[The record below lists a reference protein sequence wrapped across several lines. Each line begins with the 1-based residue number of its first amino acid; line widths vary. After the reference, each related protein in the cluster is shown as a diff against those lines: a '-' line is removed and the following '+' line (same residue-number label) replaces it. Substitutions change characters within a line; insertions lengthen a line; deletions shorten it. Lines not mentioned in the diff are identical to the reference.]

1 MRLYSATRWAKLPEY
16 GGTEQTKSVSNPS
29 TTTPHVKGAAT
40 MTWAKPVSGGSQASG
55 RLRLALT
62 TAGVLLVLAL
72 AAMAWRSSS
81 QDVAAQ
87 SARASSHASK
97 PLVRRDFVRRVRLT
111 GLSEAIRFHVATAP
125 LLAGQGQSAGGG
137 GGSGNLVIV
146 KIAAPG
152 ARVKVGDVLVE
163 FDRQSQEKIALDK
176 KAEYEDLVNQI
187 LQKDAEQAAAR
198 VKDDSEI
205 AQAENAV
212 KSFEL
217 EVLKNE
223 MLSRV
228 KAEINDQDLAEAR
241 IKLKALRE
249 NYSFKRAAA
258 AAEHRILEIRR
269 DRAKAAMDHAI
280 DNARALTV
288 LSPIDGLVV
297 PKMTWKGNG
306 PADIQ
311 EGDEMSPGE
320 PILQVVNQSS
330 MQVRARINQAD
341 LPSVRV
347 GLPVTVRLD
356 AYPDLEMTGRITQ
369 IAPIGV
375 SGSFSPRVRA
385 FAAVIAVDGTNPR
398 LLPDLTAAIDVEV
411 ELIKNALV
419 VRRDAVQIDANGAH
433 VRVRDGS
440 GVSTRQVALGPS
452 DEVDVVVTSGLEA
465 GQVIVQ

>member
-1 MRLYSATRWAKLPEY
+1 
-16 GGTEQTKSVSNPS
+16 
-29 TTTPHVKGAAT
+29 
-40 MTWAKPVSGGSQASG
+40 MTWAKPVGGWRQAFG

-62 TAGVLLVLAL
+62 AASVLVVLAVV
-72 AAMAWRSSS
+72 AVTWRSGS
-81 QDVAAQ
+81 QDVSAQ
-87 SARASSHASK
+87 SALASSHAAK
-97 PLVRRDFVRRVRLT
+97 PVARRDFVRRVRLT
-111 GLSEAIRFHVATAP
+111 GLSEAIRSHVATAP
-125 LLAGQGQSAGGG
+125 LLAGQGQSGGG
-137 GGSGNLVIV
+137 GGGGGGNLVIV

-152 ARVKVGDVLVE
+152 ARVKAGDVLVE
-163 FDRQSQEKIALDK
+163 FDRQAQEKIALDK

-187 LQKDAEQAAAR
+187 QQKVAEQTAAR

-228 KAEINDQDLAEAR
+228 KAEINNQDLAEAR
-241 IKLKALRE
+241 VKLKALRE
-249 NYSFKRAAA
+249 NYALKRAAA
-258 AAEHRILEIRR
+258 TAERRILEIRR
-269 DRAKAAMDHAI
+269 DRAKAAMDHAV

-288 LSPIDGLVV
+288 LSPLDGLVV

-320 PILQVVNQSS
+320 PILQVVNQSA

-341 LPSVRV
+341 LPLIRV

-356 AYPDLEMTGRITQ
+356 AYPDLEMSGRISQ
-369 IAPIGV
+369 IGPIGV

-385 FAAVIAVDGTNPR
+385 FAAVITVDGTNPR

-411 ELIKNALV
+411 ERIRNALV
-419 VRRDAVQIDANGAH
+419 VHREAVQVDGSGAH
-433 VRVRDGS
+433 VRVRDGK
-440 GVSTRQVALGPS
+440 GISTREVTLGPS
-452 DEVDVVVTSGLEA
+452 DEIDVVVTSGLEA
-465 GQVIVQ
+465 GQVVVE

>member
-1 MRLYSATRWAKLPEY
+1 
-16 GGTEQTKSVSNPS
+16 
-29 TTTPHVKGAAT
+29 
-40 MTWAKPVSGGSQASG
+40 MTLAEPVGRGRQGSG

-62 TAGVLLVLAL
+62 VAGVLLVLAL
-72 AAMAWRSSS
+72 AALAWRPNS
-81 QDVAAQ
+81 QNVSAQ
-87 SARASSHASK
+87 SALASSHAST
-97 PLVRRDFVRRVRLT
+97 PLVRRDFVRRIRLT

-125 LLAGQGQSAGGG
+125 LLAGQGQSGGGG
-137 GGSGNLVIV
+137 GGSGSLVIV

-152 ARVKVGDVLVE
+152 ARVKAGDVLVE
-163 FDRQSQEKIALDK
+163 FDRQAQEKIALDK

-187 LQKDAEQAAAR
+187 LQKDAEQDAAR
-198 VKDDSEI
+198 VKDDSEL

-228 KAEINDQDLAEAR
+228 KAEINDQDLAESR

-249 NYSFKRAAA
+249 NYALKRAAA
-258 AAEHRILEIRR
+258 TAEHRILEIRR

-288 LSPIDGLVV
+288 LSPLEGLVV

-385 FAAVIAVDGTNPR
+385 FAAVITVDGTNAR

-411 ELIKNALV
+411 ERIKNSLV
-419 VRRDAVQIDANGAH
+419 VRRDAVQIDAKGAH
-433 VRVRDGS
+433 VRVRDRS

>member
-1 MRLYSATRWAKLPEY
+1 MMWAQP
-16 GGTEQTKSVSNPS
+16 GANGRPVPS
-29 TTTPHVKGAAT
+29 RRRVALTAAAVIVAVVLGIVLSRPGASGAA
-40 MTWAKPVSGGSQASG
+40 AQGAAPSAHPSK
-55 RLRLALT
+55 
-62 TAGVLLVLAL
+62 AL
-72 AAMAWRSSS
+72 A
-81 QDVAAQ
+81 
-87 SARASSHASK
+87 
-97 PLVRRDFVRRVRLT
+97 RRDFVRRIRLT
-111 GLSEAIRFHVATAP
+111 GLSEAIQFHVATAP
-125 LLAGQGQSAGGG
+125 LLAGQGGQGSQGGG
-137 GGSGNLVIV
+137 GNLVIV

-152 ARVKVGDVLVE
+152 ARVKAGDILVE
-163 FDRQSQEKIALDK
+163 FDRQSQEKVALDK
-176 KAEYEDLVNQI
+176 RAEYDDLVNQI
-187 LQKDAEQAAAR
+187 VQKQAEQEAAR

-212 KSFEL
+212 KNFEL

-228 KAEINDQDLAEAR
+228 KAEINDQDLAESKV
-241 IKLKALRE
+241 KLKALRE
-249 NYSFKRAAA
+249 NYPLKRAAA
-258 AAEHRILEIRR
+258 AAERRILEIKR

-288 LSPIDGLVV
+288 RSPLDGLVV

-320 PILQVVNQSS
+320 PVLQVVNQSS

-341 LPSVRV
+341 LPVVRV
-347 GLPVTVRLD
+347 GLPVTVGLD
-356 AYPDLEMTGRITQ
+356 AYPDLAMSGRITQ

-385 FAAVIAVDGTNPR
+385 FAAVITVDGTNPR

-411 ELIKNALV
+411 ERIKNALV
-419 VRRDAVQIDANGAH
+419 VPRDAVTMDGDRPS
-433 VRVRDGS
+433 VRVRDGA

-452 DEVDVVVTSGLEA
+452 DEVDVVVTSGLEE
-465 GQVIVQ
+465 GQVVVP

>member
-1 MRLYSATRWAKLPEY
+1 
-16 GGTEQTKSVSNPS
+16 
-29 TTTPHVKGAAT
+29 
-40 MTWAKPVSGGSQASG
+40 MTWAKPASGGSQASG

-62 TAGVLLVLAL
+62 AAGVLLVLAL

-81 QDVAAQ
+81 QDVLAQ

-97 PLVRRDFVRRVRLT
+97 TLVRRDFVRRIRLT

-125 LLAGQGQSAGGG
+125 LLAGQGQSGGGGGGG
-137 GGSGNLVIV
+137 GGSLVIV

-152 ARVKVGDVLVE
+152 VPVKAGDVLVE
-163 FDRQSQEKIALDK
+163 FDRQAQEKIALDK

-187 LQKDAEQAAAR
+187 LQKDAEQTAAR

-212 KSFEL
+212 KNYEL

-228 KAEINDQDLAEAR
+228 KAEINNQDLAEAR

-249 NYSFKRAAA
+249 NYALKRAAA
-258 AAEHRILEIRR
+258 TAEHRILEIRR

-280 DNARALTV
+280 DNAKALTV

-311 EGDEMSPGE
+311 EGDEMWPGA
-320 PILQVVNQSS
+320 PVLQVVNQSS
-330 MQVRARINQAD
+330 MRVRARINQAD
-341 LPSVRV
+341 LPSVRI

-385 FAAVIAVDGTNPR
+385 FAAVIAIDGTNPQ

-411 ELIKNALV
+411 ERIKNALV
-419 VRRDAVQIDANGAH
+419 VRRDAVQVDANGAH
-433 VRVRDGS
+433 VRVRDSS
-440 GVSTRQVALGPS
+440 GISTRQVALGPS
-452 DEVDVVVTSGLEA
+452 DEVDVVVTSGLES

>member
-1 MRLYSATRWAKLPEY
+1 MMSAQP
-16 GGTEQTKSVSNPS
+16 V
-29 TTTPHVKGAAT
+29 GAGR
-40 MTWAKPVSGGSQASG
+40 PASG
-55 RLRLALT
+55 RLGVMLIAAALLIALT
-62 TAGVLLVLAL
+62 LGVSF
-72 AAMAWRSSS
+72 WRSGSPGVS
-81 QDVAAQ
+81 AQ
-87 SARASSHASK
+87 GASTSAHESK
-97 PLVRRDFVRRVRLT
+97 PLARRDFVRRIRLT
-111 GLSEAIRFHVATAP
+111 GLSEAIQFHVATAP
-125 LLAGQGQSAGGG
+125 LLAGQAGQGGG
-137 GGSGNLVIV
+137 NGSLVIV

-152 ARVKVGDVLVE
+152 ARVKTGDVLVE
-163 FDRQSQEKIALDK
+163 FDRQAQEKIALDK

-187 LQKDAEQAAAR
+187 LQKDAELDAAR
-198 VKDDSEI
+198 VKDESEI

-212 KSFEL
+212 KNYEL

-228 KAEINDQDLAEAR
+228 QAEINNQDLAESR
-241 IKLKALRE
+241 VKLKALRE
-249 NYSFKRAAA
+249 NYSLKRAAA
-258 AAEHRILEIRR
+258 TAEHRILEIKR

-288 LSPIDGLVV
+288 QSPIDGLVV

-311 EGDEMSPGE
+311 EGDEMSPGA
-320 PILQVVNQSS
+320 PVLQVVNQSS

-341 LPSVRV
+341 LPVVRV

-356 AYPDLEMTGRITQ
+356 AYPDLAMSGRITQ

-385 FAAVIAVDGTNPR
+385 FAAVITVDGTNPR

-411 ELIKNALV
+411 ERIKNALV
-419 VRRDAVQIDANGAH
+419 LPREAVQMDADRAS
-433 VRVRDGS
+433 VRVRDGG

-452 DEVDVVVTSGLEA
+452 DEVEVVVTSGLEA
-465 GQVIVQ
+465 GQVVVQ

>member
-1 MRLYSATRWAKLPEY
+1 
-16 GGTEQTKSVSNPS
+16 
-29 TTTPHVKGAAT
+29 
-40 MTWAKPVSGGSQASG
+40 MTWAKPVGDGRQGSG
-55 RLRLALT
+55 RLHLALT
-62 TAGVLLVLAL
+62 AASVLVVLAL

-81 QDVAAQ
+81 QDVSAQ
-87 SARASSHASK
+87 SALASSHAAK
-97 PLVRRDFVRRVRLT
+97 PLARRDFIRRVRLT
-111 GLSEAIRFHVATAP
+111 GLSEAIRSHVATAP
-125 LLAGQGQSAGGG
+125 LLAGQGQGQSGGG
-137 GGSGNLVIV
+137 GGGGGGNLVIV

-152 ARVKVGDVLVE
+152 ARVKGGDVLVE
-163 FDRQSQEKIALDK
+163 FDRQAQEKIALDK

-187 LQKDAEQAAAR
+187 QQKVAEQTAAR

-228 KAEINDQDLAEAR
+228 KAEINNQDLAEAR
-241 IKLKALRE
+241 VKLKALRE
-249 NYSFKRAAA
+249 NYALKRAAA
-258 AAEHRILEIRR
+258 TAERRILEIRR
-269 DRAKAAMDHAI
+269 DRAKAAMDHAV

-288 LSPIDGLVV
+288 LSPLDGLVV

-320 PILQVVNQSS
+320 PILQVVNQSA

-341 LPSVRV
+341 LPLIRV

-356 AYPDLEMTGRITQ
+356 AYPDLEMSGRISQ
-369 IAPIGV
+369 IGPIGV

-385 FAAVIAVDGTNPR
+385 FAAVITVDGTNPR

-411 ELIKNALV
+411 ERIKNALV
-419 VRRDAVQIDANGAH
+419 VHREAVQVDGSGAH
-433 VRVRDGS
+433 VRVRDGN
-440 GVSTRQVALGPS
+440 GISTRQVTLGPS
-452 DEVDVVVTSGLEA
+452 DEIDVVITSGLEA
-465 GQVIVQ
+465 GQVVVE

>member
-1 MRLYSATRWAKLPEY
+1 
-16 GGTEQTKSVSNPS
+16 
-29 TTTPHVKGAAT
+29 
-40 MTWAKPVSGGSQASG
+40 MTWAQLVESGKRHSG
-55 RLRLALT
+55 RLRLAT
-62 TAGVLLVLAL
+62 AAGVLVAF
-72 AAMAWRSSS
+72 AVGAMLWHSSS
-81 QDVAAQ
+81 ERVAAQ
-87 SARASSHASK
+87 GALASAHASK
-97 PLVRRDFVRRVRLT
+97 PLERRDFVRRIRLT

-125 LLAGQGQSAGGG
+125 LLAGQGQGQGQGGG
-137 GGSGNLVIV
+137 NMVIV

-152 ARVKVGDVLVE
+152 ARVKTGDLLVE

-176 KAEYEDLVNQI
+176 KAEYDDLVNQI
-187 LQKDAEQAAAR
+187 VQKDAEQSAAR
-198 VKDDSEI
+198 VKDESEI

-212 KSFEL
+212 KNYEL

-228 KAEINDQDLAEAR
+228 KAEINNQDLAESR
-241 IKLKALRE
+241 IKLKALKE
-249 NYSFKRAAA
+249 NYALKRAAA
-258 AAEHRILEIRR
+258 GAEHRILEIRR
-269 DRAKAAMDHAI
+269 DRAKAAMDHAME
-280 DNARALTV
+280 NAKALTV
-288 LSPIDGLVV
+288 LSPLDGLVV

-320 PILQVVNQSS
+320 PVLQVVNQSS

-341 LPSVRV
+341 LPAVRV

-356 AYPDLEMTGRITQ
+356 AYPDLEMLGRISQ

-411 ELIKNALV
+411 ERIKNALV
-419 VRRDAVQIDANGAH
+419 VRRDAVQTDSEGAH
-433 VRVRDGS
+433 VRVRDGN
-440 GVSTRQVALGPS
+440 GISTRRVTLGPS
-452 DEVDVVVTSGLEA
+452 DEVDVVVTSGLEP
-465 GQVIVQ
+465 GQVVLE

>member
-1 MRLYSATRWAKLPEY
+1 MMWAQPGANGRPVPARRRVALTAAAVVVAVVLGIVLSRP
-16 GGTEQTKSVSNPS
+16 GAS
-29 TTTPHVKGAAT
+29 GAA
-40 MTWAKPVSGGSQASG
+40 AQRAAPSAHPSK
-55 RLRLALT
+55 
-62 TAGVLLVLAL
+62 AL
-72 AAMAWRSSS
+72 A
-81 QDVAAQ
+81 
-87 SARASSHASK
+87 
-97 PLVRRDFVRRVRLT
+97 RRDFVRRIRLT
-111 GLSEAIRFHVATAP
+111 GLSEAIQFHVATAP
-125 LLAGQGQSAGGG
+125 LLAGQGGQGGQGGG
-137 GGSGNLVIV
+137 GNLVIV

-152 ARVKVGDVLVE
+152 ARVKTGDILVE
-163 FDRQSQEKIALDK
+163 FDRQSQEKVALDK
-176 KAEYEDLVNQI
+176 RAEYDDLVNQI
-187 LQKDAEQAAAR
+187 VQKQAEQEAAR

-212 KSFEL
+212 KNFEL

-228 KAEINDQDLAEAR
+228 KAEINDQDLAESKV
-241 IKLKALRE
+241 KLKALRE
-249 NYSFKRAAA
+249 NYPLKRAAA
-258 AAEHRILEIRR
+258 AAERRILEIKR

-288 LSPIDGLVV
+288 RSPLDGLVV

-320 PILQVVNQSS
+320 PVLQVVNQSS

-341 LPSVRV
+341 LPVVRV
-347 GLPVTVRLD
+347 GLPVTVGLD
-356 AYPDLEMTGRITQ
+356 AYPDLAMSGRITQ

-385 FAAVIAVDGTNPR
+385 FAAVITVDGTNPR

-411 ELIKNALV
+411 ERIKNALV
-419 VRRDAVQIDANGAH
+419 VPRDAVTMDGDRPS
-433 VRVRDGS
+433 VRVRDGA

-452 DEVDVVVTSGLEA
+452 DEVDVVVTSGLEE
-465 GQVIVQ
+465 GQVVAP

>member
-1 MRLYSATRWAKLPEY
+1 MRTWAQPVR
-16 GGTEQTKSVSNPS
+16 GI
-29 TTTPHVKGAAT
+29 AAT
-40 MTWAKPVSGGSQASG
+40 IAAVVVA
-55 RLRLALT
+55 
-62 TAGVLLVLAL
+62 LVLA
-72 AAMAWRSSS
+72 AALWRPTA

-87 SARASSHASK
+87 TGNSSPHGPK
-97 PLVRRDFVRRVRLT
+97 PLARRDFVRRIRLT
-111 GLSEAIRFHVATAP
+111 GLSEAIQFHVATAP
-125 LLAGQGQSAGGG
+125 LLAGQGQSGGEGGGG
-137 GGSGNLVIV
+137 GGSLVIV
-146 KIAAPG
+146 KIAPPG

-187 LQKDAEQAAAR
+187 LQKDAEQEAAR
-198 VKDDSEI
+198 VKDESEI

-212 KSFEL
+212 KNYEL

-228 KAEINDQDLAEAR
+228 KAEINDQDLAESR
-241 IKLKALRE
+241 VKLKALRE
-249 NYSFKRAAA
+249 NYPLKRAAA
-258 AAEHRILEIRR
+258 KAEHRILEIRR
-269 DRAKAAMDHAI
+269 DRAKAAMDHAVE
-280 DNARALTV
+280 NARALTV

-311 EGDEMSPGE
+311 EGDEMWPGA
-320 PILQVVNQSS
+320 PVLQVVNQSS

-341 LPSVRV
+341 LPVIRV
-347 GLPVTVRLD
+347 GQPVTVRLD
-356 AYPDLEMTGRITQ
+356 AYPDLQMTGRVVQ

-411 ELIKNALV
+411 ERIKNALV
-419 VRRDAVQIDANGAH
+419 VPREAVQIEAGVSH
-433 VRVRDGS
+433 VRVRDGN
-440 GVSTRQVALGPS
+440 GVATRQVALGPS

-465 GQVIVQ
+465 GPVVVQ

>member
-1 MRLYSATRWAKLPEY
+1 
-16 GGTEQTKSVSNPS
+16 
-29 TTTPHVKGAAT
+29 
-40 MTWAKPVSGGSQASG
+40 MTWAKPASGGSQASG

-62 TAGVLLVLAL
+62 AAGVLLVLAL

-81 QDVAAQ
+81 QDVSAQ

-97 PLVRRDFVRRVRLT
+97 TLVRRDFVRRIRLT

-125 LLAGQGQSAGGG
+125 LLAGQGQSGGGGGGGGG
-137 GGSGNLVIV
+137 GGSLVIV

-152 ARVKVGDVLVE
+152 APVKAGDVLVE
-163 FDRQSQEKIALDK
+163 FDRQAQEKIALDK

-187 LQKDAEQAAAR
+187 LQKDAEQTAAR

-205 AQAENAV
+205 SQAENAV
-212 KSFEL
+212 KNYEL

-228 KAEINDQDLAEAR
+228 KAEINNQDLAEAR

-249 NYSFKRAAA
+249 NYALKRAAA
-258 AAEHRILEIRR
+258 TAEHRILEIRR
-269 DRAKAAMDHAI
+269 NRAKAAMDHAI
-280 DNARALTV
+280 DNAKALTV

-311 EGDEMSPGE
+311 EGDEMWPGA
-320 PILQVVNQSS
+320 PVLQVVNQSS

-411 ELIKNALV
+411 ERIKNALV
-419 VRRDAVQIDANGAH
+419 VRRDAVQIDTNGAH
-433 VRVRDGS
+433 VRVRDSS
-440 GVSTRQVALGPS
+440 GISTRQVALGPS
-452 DEVDVVVTSGLEA
+452 DEVDVVVTSGLEP

>member
-1 MRLYSATRWAKLPEY
+1 
-16 GGTEQTKSVSNPS
+16 
-29 TTTPHVKGAAT
+29 
-40 MTWAKPVSGGSQASG
+40 MTWAQPAGGQKPAGR
-55 RLRLALT
+55 RLRLILSA
-62 TAGVLLVLAL
+62 AGLLVAVGLATSF
-72 AAMAWRSSS
+72 WRPGSAGI
-81 QDVAAQ
+81 AAQ
-87 SARASSHASK
+87 SARTSAHAAK
-97 PLVRRDFVRRVRLT
+97 PLARRDFVRRIRLT
-111 GLSEAIRFHVATAP
+111 GLSEAIQFHVATAP
-125 LLAGQGQSAGGG
+125 LLAGQGQTGGG
-137 GGSGNLVIV
+137 GGGGNLVIV
-146 KIAAPG
+146 KISAPG
-152 ARVKVGDVLVE
+152 ARVKAGDVLVE
-163 FDRQSQEKIALDK
+163 FDRQAQEKIAIDK

-187 LQKDAEQAAAR
+187 LQKDAELDAAR

-212 KSFEL
+212 KNYEL

-228 KAEINDQDLAEAR
+228 KAEINDQDLAESR
-241 IKLKALRE
+241 VKLKALRD
-249 NYSFKRAAA
+249 NYSLKRAAA

-311 EGDEMSPGE
+311 EGDEVWPGA
-320 PILQVVNQSS
+320 PVLQVVNQSS
-330 MQVRARINQAD
+330 MQVRARVNQAD
-341 LPSVRV
+341 LPVVRV

-356 AYPDLEMTGRITQ
+356 AYPDLAMTGRIAQ

-385 FAAVIAVDGTNPR
+385 FAAVVTVDGTNPR

-411 ELIKNALV
+411 ERIKNALV
-419 VRRDAVQIDANGAH
+419 VPRNAVQMESGRAL
-433 VRVRDGS
+433 VRVGDG
-440 GVSTRQVALGPS
+440 GDITTRQVALGPS

-465 GQVIVQ
+465 GQVVVQ

>member
-1 MRLYSATRWAKLPEY
+1 
-16 GGTEQTKSVSNPS
+16 
-29 TTTPHVKGAAT
+29 
-40 MTWAKPVSGGSQASG
+40 MTWAKPASGGSRASG
-55 RLRLALT
+55 RLRMALT

-72 AAMAWRSSS
+72 GAMAWRSSS
-81 QDVAAQ
+81 QDVSAQ

-97 PLVRRDFVRRVRLT
+97 PLVRHDFVRRIRLT
-111 GLSEAIRFHVATAP
+111 GLSEAIRSHVATAP
-125 LLAGQGQSAGGG
+125 LLAGQGQGQSGGGG
-137 GGSGNLVIV
+137 GGSLVIV

-152 ARVKVGDVLVE
+152 ARVKAGDVLVE
-163 FDRQSQEKIALDK
+163 FDRQAQEKIALDK

-187 LQKDAEQAAAR
+187 LQKDAEQDAAR
-198 VKDDSEI
+198 VKDDSEV

-228 KAEINDQDLAEAR
+228 KAEINDQDLAESR

-249 NYSFKRAAA
+249 NYALKRAAA
-258 AAEHRILEIRR
+258 TAEHRILEIRR

-288 LSPIDGLVV
+288 LSPLEGLVV

-385 FAAVIAVDGTNPR
+385 FAAVIAVDGTNAR

-411 ELIKNALV
+411 ERIKNALV
-419 VRRDAVQIDANGAH
+419 VRRDAVQIDAKGAH
-433 VRVRDGS
+433 VRVRDRS